1 MALDTTVTHLPA
13 RYTVWA
19 WVTNQVVS
27 PTNLSYWQLFPLPS
41 YYKACLDVLNY
52 LYNWTQWLLIAT
64 DQPMCKPEKKIYH
77 FQIMQFVFS
86 FNDVYT
92 AACLAFSVPIATIFV
107 PSGFDCQ
114 SVSYHELVS
123 QHVTILLISFI
134 PRECVP
140 QLRNRIFGLF
150 SKCGK
155 NQWDCEIV
163 RSKQAV
169 NVTYRGIC
177 HKICETLQG
186 TVHYRVLWLAEGS
199 WGRVS
204 RASQAIM
211 LPDLIPEYLI
221 LCSRLFFLWRGRL
234 CVRSH

>member
-1 MALDTTVTHLPA
+1 
-13 RYTVWA
+13 
-19 WVTNQVVS
+19 
-27 PTNLSYWQLFPLPS
+27 
-41 YYKACLDVLNY
+41 
-52 LYNWTQWLLIAT
+52 
-64 DQPMCKPEKKIYH
+64 
-77 FQIMQFVFS
+77 MQFVFS

-140 QLRNRIFGLF
+140 QLRNRIFELF

-155 NQWDCEIV
+155 DQWDCKIV

-186 TVHYRVLWLAEGS
+186 TLHYRVLWLAEGS
-199 WGRVS
+199 WGWVS

-221 LCSRLFFLWRGRL
+221 LCSRLFFLWRADSVWDPISKMAYCYTTCAVLVSCPPRARLPVRNGLVNEVEFLGLIHQNGGRPMRL
-234 CVRSH
+234 RDR

>member
-1 MALDTTVTHLPA
+1 MHLAA
-13 RYTVWA
+13 RYTVWSR
-19 WVTNQVVS
+19 VTYQVVS
-27 PTNLSYWQLFPLPS
+27 PTNLSYWQLFPLSS

-64 DQPMCKPEKKIYH
+64 DQPMCKPGKKIYH

-134 PRECVP
+134 PRECVC
-140 QLRNRIFGLF
+140 LSWEIEFLDSFRNVVRT
-150 SKCGK
+150 
-155 NQWDCEIV
+155 NEIARLSV
-163 RSKQAV
+163 ASKQSMSHIEEFV
-169 NVTYRGIC
+169 IKFVKHC
-177 HKICETLQG
+177 KIRYTIECC
-186 TVHYRVLWLAEGS
+186 
-199 WGRVS
+199 
-204 RASQAIM
+204 
-211 LPDLIPEYLI
+211 D
-221 LCSRLFFLWRGRL
+221 
-234 CVRSH
+234 